1 MRLDYLHKS
10 HIHGES
16 RTAKAENRLRTRE
29 RKRERAKQ
37 VSAAEMLTS
46 LRQQSRQQQRQQL
59 DNGIRMSKTLAGA
72 AYSLN

>member
-46 LRQQSRQQQRQQL
+46 LRQQQQQL